1 MIRSVSRW
9 SSTNPSEHQCR
20 FCGRPATQFLFA
32 EFICDDEE
40 CVNKAREVRGGPAGH
55 MLEKKEHSCA
65 KFGEMDF
72 DG

>member
-32 EFICDDEE
+32 EFICDAEE
-40 CVNKAREVRGGPAGH
+40 CIDKAREARGGPAGH
-55 MLEKKEHSCA
+55 MLDKKEHSCA

>member
-1 MIRSVSRW
+1 MIHSLLRW
-9 SSTNPSEHQCR
+9 ISTNPSEQKCR

-32 EFICDDEE
+32 EFICDAEE
-40 CVNKAREVRGGPAGH
+40 CVDKAREVRGGPAGH
-55 MLEKKEHSCA
+55 MIEKTDHSCA